1 MGQKG
6 SKVLITGTDRA
17 VLQLKRSKD
26 EIHKFTRR
34 TDQLIKDE
42 RECLK
47 QMIRDDPK
55 NYKKDVRVRFLLKRI
70 HYQENLVQK
79 ASDQLINLENMVSTI
94 EFKLVE
100 KQFIDGLKSS
110 NEVLKKLNREFGDVD
125 KLLDDVQ
132 DQVSYQNEIDNILSN
147 SIIGVNDYEEEIDKE
162 LDAMEQSTNSI
173 NENNMPSTRGLPHL
187 NLEEEEDIQQEEVQK
202 QQVSS
207 KVPMLAS

>member
-6 SKVLITGTDRA
+6 SKVQITGTDRA

-42 RECLK
+42 RERLK

-187 NLEEEEDIQQEEVQK
+187 NLEEEEDIQREEVQK
-202 QQVSS
+202 EQVSS
-207 KVPMLAS
+207 KVPMLAT